1 MIMARGPK
9 TADLMTL
16 LSFHNV
22 TKRYR
27 IGRELIP
34 VLEDVSFQVE
44 KGDFI
49 GVHGERRSGK
59 STLLRIAAG
68 WEQPDDGMIV
78 FDDHDLSQISGG
90 SRAKLR
96 RRDGIGL
103 ASGIWHPNSNKPAI
117 NHVAEVLLCDR
128 MSPREAIGPAFRALE
143 QVGLSKCAYTPSDLL
158 SPGELIRLGL
168 AQRLVHKP
176 RLLLVDEPAVLLRPS
191 EAVELYELLS
201 SLSHE
206 GLALV
211 IASEDL
217 APIRMARRMMSLDD
231 GRLRSRNTPSSTN
244 TPGTVLDFPDQRVA
258 TRQRS

>member
-1 MIMARGPK
+1 MA
-9 TADLMTL
+9 L

-22 TKRYR
+22 TKRYPV
-27 IGRELIP
+27 GREWIT

-44 KGDFI
+44 EGDFV

-68 WEQPDDGMIV
+68 WEQPNDGRV
-78 FDDHDLSQISGG
+78 AFDRHDLSRISGG

-96 RRDGIGL
+96 RGGGIGL
-103 ASGIWHPNSNKPAI
+103 ASGVWRPNCNKPAV

-128 MSPREAIGPAFRALE
+128 MSRREAMGPALRALE
-143 QVGLSKCAYTPSDLL
+143 RVGLSIKCAHAPSDLL
-158 SPGELIRLGL
+158 SQGELIRLGL

-176 RLLLVDEPAVLLRPS
+176 RVLLVDEPAVQLRPS
-191 EAVELYELLS
+191 DAVELYELLS
-201 SLSHE
+201 SLGRDPE
-206 GLALV
+206 LALV

-231 GRLRSRNTPSSTN
+231 GRLRSVNTPGSTS
-244 TPGTVLDFPDQRVA
+244 TPGTVVAFPDRRTA
-258 TRQRS
+258 AR